1 MSSVVFDGRT
11 VAIPEAFVKFII
23 EHSISDLGVYKGA
36 DHTFADPYLNPRF
49 GTDWDA
55 IYTIGQTDYH
65 FDRDLCNQMVA
76 QVCKERNSVVP
87 KRTRVDFVSNAGDS
101 GLKPLQL
108 IEIEEENGSETALVY
123 VGGQRFFVLSTN
135 RSTLAGGDILE
146 SVSMPIGRGEV
157 ELFNL
162 YRNGKPYKPKE
173 AEVADVCYFKT
184 GVLRSITLVDSSALL
199 KIVDNEPSLGGTLR
213 TVTDKK
219 AEEYLSGFIQ
229 FVKSMVEP
237 LGALPDREEFPE
249 YRTILEV
256 AMDSGVST
264 FLCNE
269 IISAVERRNP
279 YVDAF
284 NEEDWDL
291 RISDRKKAEI
301 NYKVVGLAYPAYSE
315 AQKALE
321 KICRDVRARRFL
333 LFFKKSGSFNE
344 ADRERAEE
352 LARQMEENAGKIQA
366 AQKELREILARNNR
380 MDKKYEVALDLHV
393 EPAYGKSMIQDALE
407 KSKVP
412 PTYNLKQG
420 AKVFSALAAIILV
433 LVLVRMTS
441 SSVDRFNKEAD
452 NLAPL
457 LEKAEFS
464 QAAQQ
469 LRQARDDFRPG
480 FMRFLINGRLHS
492 ANDQIQ
498 AAIDEEV
505 NNGIDQLETLLRAT
519 HGRFTQE
526 MLEHLSKML
535 QWRPNDTRLLTLK
548 ERYMKN

>member
-23 EHSISDLGVYKGA
+23 EHSVSDLGVYKGA

-76 QVCKERNSVVP
+76 QVCKERNSAAP
-87 KRTRVDFVSNAGDS
+87 KRSAVDSVSNAGDN
-101 GLKPLQL
+101 GLKPLQEL
-108 IEIEEENGSETALVY
+108 QIEEENGSITVLVY
-123 VGGQRFFVLSTN
+123 VGRQRFYVLSTN
-135 RSTLAGGDILE
+135 RSTLAPGDILE

-173 AEVADVCYFKT
+173 AEIADVCYFKT
-184 GVLRSITLVDSSALL
+184 GILRSITLVDSPVLL
-199 KIVDNEPSLGGTLR
+199 KIVDNDPSYGGSLR
-213 TVTDKK
+213 TVTDKN

-237 LGALPDREEFPE
+237 LGALPEREEFPE

-269 IISAVERRNP
+269 IISAVERRSP

-284 NEEDWDL
+284 NEDDWDL

-301 NYKVVGLAYPAYSE
+301 NYKVIALAYPAYSE

-321 KICRDVRARRFL
+321 KICKDVRARRFL

-380 MDKKYEVALDLHV
+380 MDKKFEVALDLHV

-420 AKVFSALAAIILV
+420 AKVFSVLAALIVV
-433 LVLVRMTS
+433 LVLIRMTTG
-441 SSVDRFNKEAD
+441 SVDRFNKEAD

-457 LEKAEFS
+457 LEQAEFG
-464 QAAQQ
+464 QAVQQ

-480 FMRFLINGRLHS
+480 FMRFLINGRLHR
-492 ANDQIQ
+492 ANDEIQ
-498 AAIDEEV
+498 AAIDHEV
-505 NNGIDQLETLLRAT
+505 DEGIEQLETLLRAT
-519 HGRFTQE
+519 HGRFTPE

-535 QWRPNDTRLLTLK
+535 QWRPDNPRLLELK
-548 ERYMKN
+548 EQYMRN